1 MRKPRKFVLLGTGT
15 RHFHAMSRIVNR
27 DFVIGIEEK
36 EFFRKTL
43 RKLEAF
49 SGVHILTYC
58 VMSNHF
64 HLLVEIPERT
74 TLSDEEV
81 CQRMSTLYSKMAVNE
96 FRENLIKAR
105 RDGDLAFADLLRK
118 RLTCRMND
126 LSMFMKDLKQRFTQW
141 YNRRHGRRG
150 TLWEE
155 RYRALLVEGSKHA
168 LLTIA
173 SYIDLNPVRAGIC
186 EDPKDYRFCGYSEA
200 IGGSPPAR
208 EGLKALLLGY
218 DGVLNWQKAAQ
229 EYRKHLFEVD
239 DSKEPPADVRY
250 GGPGFNRQQAL
261 QVLATKGDLKK
272 WEFLRCRVRYFT
284 DGAVLGSQSFV
295 DHFFENQR
303 SYFGPN
309 RKSGPRKIYGS
320 NWGNLFTV
328 RNLQINRIS

>member
-1 MRKPRKFVLLGTGT
+1 MRKPRKFILTGSGT

-27 DFVIGIEEK
+27 DFVIGAEEK
-36 EFFRKTL
+36 EFFRKTM

-58 VMSNHF
+58 IMSNHF
-64 HLLVEIPERT
+64 HLLVEIPEPT
-74 TLSDEEV
+74 TLSDDEL
-81 CQRMSTLYSKMAVNE
+81 CQRMSALYSKMAVNE
-96 FRENLIKAR
+96 FRENLMKAR
-105 RDGDLAFADLLRK
+105 HNDDLAFAALLRK

-186 EDPKDYRFCGYSEA
+186 EDPKEYRFCGYCEA
-200 IGGSPPAR
+200 MGGSPSAR

-218 DGVLNWQKAAQ
+218 DGVLNWEKAAQ
-229 EYRKHLFEVD
+229 EYRKHLFEAG
-239 DSKEPPADVRY
+239 DSKGPSADGRY
-250 GGPGFNRQQAL
+250 VLAGFNRQQAL
-261 QVLATKGDLKK
+261 QVLANKGALNK
-272 WEFLRCRVRYFT
+272 WELLRCRVRYFT
-284 DGAVLGSQSFV
+284 DGAVLGSRSFV

-303 SYFGPN
+303 SYFGKN
-309 RKSGPRKIYGS
+309 RKSGPRKMHGS

-328 RNLQINRIS
+328 RNLQFNRIS